1 MIIYN
6 KKKGWNWQEKNIFIL
21 FSIDSDKMTFN
32 KGLNDDKNDLL
43 DAYKGWGNDNFY
55 LVLI

>member
-1 MIIYN
+1 
-6 KKKGWNWQEKNIFIL
+6 
-21 FSIDSDKMTFN
+21 MTFN